1 MMDGQ
6 MVHVDARHQIQTPDN
21 RQQIQTA
28 ATGRHRYRQR
38 YSHSHKTQNT
48 KHKTKKPIQN
58 TEYRY
63 KRDKKKKNSQNPL
76 VRVPHLL
83 IQPRLMHTT
92 GHRISSLHFR
102 RVVES
107 QVDIVNG
114 LSAVGHGD
122 ATSQCRGQIPA

>member
-1 MMDGQ
+1 MDGQ
-6 MVHVDARHQIQTPDN
+6 MVHVDTRQLTQTPDN
-21 RQQIQTA
+21 RCRLQPQADTDTATDTKHQTPNKE
-28 ATGRHRYRQR
+28 T
-38 YSHSHKTQNT
+38 NT
-48 KHKTKKPIQN
+48 K
-58 TEYRY
+58 YRY
-63 KRDKKKKNSQNPL
+63 KRDKKNSQNPL

-83 IQPRLMHTT
+83 IQPRLMHAT